1 MNSSKGLGMRG
12 TRLSRRRGAVVMLLV
27 FGVGVAAITTTLDFA
42 DRSVSEYKIS
52 QGEMSGFRAL
62 LLAKAGFQGG
72 LGALRKIPEEQL
84 YQSGIGLNPP
94 PVPLGGGFIYY
105 KLQGEDGKINLNSV
119 YNTDTKDINLRNQ
132 EMAQRLLERLG
143 LKRDILNPLIDWLD
157 DDSQGNSESP
167 YYEKLIPPRK
177 IKNGYLYSLSELT
190 SVKGFDPKIV
200 YGSQK
205 PPDYDEKNSKDFMT
219 DEEKSLVTDADFVVA
234 NNFTA
239 FVPFQ
244 RNYDDRINL
253 NAAPYFVL
261 MSLSDFM
268 TRQAALQIM
277 KLKIK
282 KGGYLKETKDLETVP
297 EFQVPSVGGLSL
309 YKELAGEG
317 TDVSGGRIK
326 SKGEIYRITAVGEV
340 GLNSNQNKNADVLA
354 GKKVVRRITGI
365 FDLTNNIMLYYRE
378 D

>member
-1 MNSSKGLGMRG
+1 MSGRRGLSMKGN
-12 TRLSRRRGAVVMLLV
+12 RLSRRRGAIVMLLV
-27 FGVGVAAITTTLDFA
+27 AGIGFAAIATTLDFA
-42 DRSVSEYKIS
+42 ERSIADYKIS
-52 QGEMSGFRAL
+52 QGEMAGFRAL
-62 LLAKAGFQGG
+62 LLAKAGFQGA
-72 LGALRKIPEEQL
+72 LAALRKIPEEQL
-84 YQSGIGLNPP
+84 YQSGIGLSPP
-94 PVPLGGGFIYY
+94 PVPLGGGMIYY
-105 KLQGEDGKINLNSV
+105 KLQGEDGKINLNSI

-143 LKRDILNPLIDWLD
+143 MKRELLNPLIDWLD
-157 DDSQGNSESP
+157 DDNQGNSEAA

-177 IKNGYLYSLSELT
+177 IKNSYLYSLSELT
-190 SVKGFDPKIV
+190 SVKGFEPKIV

-205 PPDYDEKNSKDFMT
+205 PPDYDQKYSKDFMT
-219 DEEKSLVTDADFVVA
+219 DEEKNLVSDSDFVLA
-234 NNFTA
+234 NNLTA

-282 KGGYLKETKDLETVP
+282 KGGYLKEVKDLDTVP

-326 SKGEIYRITAVGEV
+326 TKGEIYRITAVGEV
-340 GLNSNQNKNADVLA
+340 SINSAKNKNSDVLL
-354 GKKVVRRITGI
+354 GKVIARRITGI

>member
-1 MNSSKGLGMRG
+1 MSGRRGLSTKG
-12 TRLSRRRGAVVMLLV
+12 TRLSRRRGAIVMLLV
-27 FGVGVAAITTTLDFA
+27 AGIGFAAIATTLDFA
-42 DRSVSEYKIS
+42 ERSIADYKIS
-52 QGEMSGFRAL
+52 QGEMAGFRAL
-62 LLAKAGFQGG
+62 LLAKAGFQGA
-72 LGALRKIPEEQL
+72 LAALRKIPEEQL
-84 YQSGIGLNPP
+84 YQSGIGLSPP
-94 PVPLGGGFIYY
+94 PVPLGGGMIYY
-105 KLQGEDGKINLNSV
+105 KLQGEDGKINLNSI

-143 LKRDILNPLIDWLD
+143 MKRELLNPLIDWLD
-157 DDSQGNSESP
+157 DDNQGNSEAA

-177 IKNGYLYSLSELT
+177 IKNSYLYSLSELT
-190 SVKGFDPKIV
+190 SVKGFEPKIV

-205 PPDYDEKNSKDFMT
+205 PPDYDQKYSKDFMT
-219 DEEKSLVTDADFVVA
+219 DEEKNLVSDSDFVLA
-234 NNFTA
+234 NNLTA

-282 KGGYLKETKDLETVP
+282 KGGYLKEVKDLDTVP

-326 SKGEIYRITAVGEV
+326 TKGEIYRITAVGEV
-340 GLNSNQNKNADVLA
+340 SINSAKNKNSDVLL
-354 GKKVVRRITGI
+354 GKVIARRITGI

>member
-1 MNSSKGLGMRG
+1 MSGRRGLSMKG
-12 TRLSRRRGAVVMLLV
+12 TRLSRRRGAIVMLLV
-27 FGVGVAAITTTLDFA
+27 AGIGFAAIATTLDFA
-42 DRSVSEYKIS
+42 ERSIADYKIS
-52 QGEMSGFRAL
+52 QGEMAGFRAL
-62 LLAKAGFQGG
+62 LLAKAGFQGA
-72 LGALRKIPEEQL
+72 LAALRKIPEEQL
-84 YQSGIGLNPP
+84 YQSGIGLSPP
-94 PVPLGGGFIYY
+94 PVPLGGGMIYY
-105 KLQGEDGKINLNSV
+105 KLQGEDGKINLNSI

-143 LKRDILNPLIDWLD
+143 MKRELLNPLIDWLD
-157 DDSQGNSESP
+157 DDNQGNSEAA

-177 IKNGYLYSLSELT
+177 IKNSYLYSLSELT
-190 SVKGFDPKIV
+190 SVKGFEPKIV

-205 PPDYDEKNSKDFMT
+205 PPDYDQKYSKDFMT
-219 DEEKSLVTDADFVVA
+219 DEEKNLVSDSDFVLA
-234 NNFTA
+234 NNLTA

-282 KGGYLKETKDLETVP
+282 KGGYLKEVKDLDTVP

-317 TDVSGGRIK
+317 TDVSGG
-326 SKGEIYRITAVGEV
+326 S
-340 GLNSNQNKNADVLA
+340 
-354 GKKVVRRITGI
+354 
-365 FDLTNNIMLYYRE
+365 
-378 D
+378 

>member
-1 MNSSKGLGMRG
+1 MSGRRGLSMKG
-12 TRLSRRRGAVVMLLV
+12 TRLSRRRGAIVMLLV
-27 FGVGVAAITTTLDFA
+27 AGIGFAAIATTLDFA
-42 DRSVSEYKIS
+42 ERSIADYKIS
-52 QGEMSGFRAL
+52 QGEMAGFRAL
-62 LLAKAGFQGG
+62 LLAKAGFQGA
-72 LGALRKIPEEQL
+72 LAALRKIPEEQL
-84 YQSGIGLNPP
+84 YQSGIGLSPP
-94 PVPLGGGFIYY
+94 PVPLGGGMIYY
-105 KLQGEDGKINLNSV
+105 KLQGEDGKINLNSI

-143 LKRDILNPLIDWLD
+143 MKRELLNPLIDWLD
-157 DDSQGNSESP
+157 DDNQGNSEAA

-177 IKNGYLYSLSELT
+177 IKNSYLYSLSELT
-190 SVKGFDPKIV
+190 SVKGFEPKIV

-205 PPDYDEKNSKDFMT
+205 PPDYDQKYSKDFMT
-219 DEEKSLVTDADFVVA
+219 DEEKNLVSDSDFVLA
-234 NNFTA
+234 NNLTA

-282 KGGYLKETKDLETVP
+282 KGGYLKEVKDLDTVP

-326 SKGEIYRITAVGEV
+326 TKGEIYRITAVGEV
-340 GLNSNQNKNADVLA
+340 SINSAKNKNSDVLL
-354 GKKVVRRITGI
+354 GKVIARRITGI

>member
-1 MNSSKGLGMRG
+1 
-12 TRLSRRRGAVVMLLV
+12 MLLV
-27 FGVGVAAITTTLDFA
+27 GGIGVAALTTTLDFA
-42 DRSVSEYKIS
+42 ERSMAEYKIS
-52 QGEMSGFRAL
+52 QGEMSGFKAS
-62 LLAKAGFQGG
+62 LLAKAGFQGA
-72 LGALRKIPEEQL
+72 LAALRKIPEEQL

-94 PVPLGGGFIYY
+94 PVPMGGGWIYY
-105 KLQGEDGKINLNSV
+105 KIQGEDGKININSIF
-119 YNTDTKDINLRNQ
+119 NADTKELNLRNQ
-132 EMAQRLLERLG
+132 EMAGRLLERLG
-143 LKRDILNPLIDWLD
+143 MKKDLFNPVVDWLD
-157 DDSQGNSESP
+157 DDSQGNFEIS
-167 YYEKLIPPRK
+167 YYEKLTPPRK
-177 IKNGYLYSLSELT
+177 IKNGYMYSLSELT

-205 PPDYDEKNSKDFMT
+205 PPDYEQKYSKDFMS
-219 DEEKSLVTDADFVVA
+219 DEEKSLIGESDFVLA
-234 NNFTA
+234 NNLTA

-268 TRQAALQIM
+268 NRQSVLQIM
-277 KLKIK
+277 KMKIK
-282 KGGYLKETKDLETVP
+282 KGGYLKEIKDLETIP

-326 SKGEIYRITAVGEV
+326 TKGEIFRISAVGEV
-340 GLNSNQNKNADVLA
+340 ERNYNSKKSSDVMK
-354 GKKVVRRITGI
+354 GPKIVRRITGI
-365 FDLTNNIMLYYRE
+365 FDLTNNLMLYYRE